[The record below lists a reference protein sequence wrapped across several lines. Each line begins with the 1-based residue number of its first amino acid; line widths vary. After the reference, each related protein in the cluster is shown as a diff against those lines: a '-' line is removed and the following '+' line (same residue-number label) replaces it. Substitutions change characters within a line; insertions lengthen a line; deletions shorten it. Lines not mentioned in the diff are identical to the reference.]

1 MKKNH
6 FLILIVLGLLVG
18 GLGLRMYNKQK
29 QTFSASGFSSGQ
41 KVLEN
46 FPLNEVAQ
54 IHLKQKD
61 AEITVERSG
70 DTWAVKERWGYPANF
85 TEISDFLRK
94 LWELKPVQDVEVGPS
109 QYGRLELN
117 TGEGSSTNSGTLV
130 EFKDGKGTALKSVV
144 FGKKFMKESAGGGPM
159 GGGGEY
165 PVGRYVMVPG
175 NPAKVWLVNETFAN
189 VEPKADQWISKDFI
203 KVEKVKSVSVD
214 RPGETNDWSVAR
226 ETESGEWKMASLAES
241 EKFDNAKASS
251 LNYALSSPSFND
263 IAAPELTLEQTGLK
277 EPTIAK
283 LETFEGFVYTI
294 NIGSQTNSENYYLQA
309 KVDGKFPTER
319 TAAAEEKPEDKEKL
333 DKEFKEKTE
342 KLQEKLKKEQAFGKW
357 TYLVSKWTVDAL
369 LKERKDFMA
378 EKKAEEP
385 AATAIPA
392 KPVDGATPPV
402 EVVPPELRNTKEP
415 PIP

>member
-1 MKKNH
+1 MKKNQ

-54 IHLKQKD
+54 IHLKQNE
-61 AEITVERSG
+61 ASLTVERSG

-117 TGEGSSTNSGTLV
+117 TGEGTSTNSGTLV

-214 RPGETNDWSVAR
+214 RPGETNDWSIAR
-226 ETESGEWKMASLAES
+226 ETESGEWKMAGLAES
-241 EKFDNAKASS
+241 EKFENSKASS

-263 IAAPELTLEQTGLK
+263 IAAPELTPEQTGFK

-309 KVDGKFPTER
+309 RVDGKFPTER
-319 TAAAEEKPEDKEKL
+319 TAVAEEKPEDKEKL

-392 KPVDGATPPV
+392 NPVDGATPPV
-402 EVVPPELRNTKEP
+402 EVVPPELRSTKEP